1 MNCPLYN
8 LLFYFVLCK
17 MSLHIFTYFPLFSRI
32 VLFVFFQVSTMLFP
46 HNIMVQ
52 SIFHAISSSGSKR
65 MKPFPPKIKATKWA
79 KSFPSDDPHPVC
91 TYRKMLKGSTIH
103 WFGEGQ
109 FLLVICQN
117 NKQKNDYFPK

>member
-1 MNCPLYN
+1 MLA
-8 LLFYFVLCK
+8 
-17 MSLHIFTYFPLFSRI
+17 HIK
-32 VLFVFFQVSTMLFP
+32 
-46 HNIMVQ
+46 VQ

-65 MKPFPPKIKATKWA
+65 MKPFSPKIKATKWA

-109 FLLVICQN
+109 KEGPDPLEWTIFASYLS
-117 NKQKNDYFPK
+117 K

>member
-1 MNCPLYN
+1 MTSYSTSCSAKCHYIL
-8 LLFYFVLCK
+8 
-17 MSLHIFTYFPLFSRI
+17 TYFPLFSRI

-65 MKPFPPKIKATKWA
+65 MKPFSPKIKATKWA

-109 FLLVICQN
+109 KEGPDPLEWTIFACYLS
-117 NKQKNDYFPK
+117 K